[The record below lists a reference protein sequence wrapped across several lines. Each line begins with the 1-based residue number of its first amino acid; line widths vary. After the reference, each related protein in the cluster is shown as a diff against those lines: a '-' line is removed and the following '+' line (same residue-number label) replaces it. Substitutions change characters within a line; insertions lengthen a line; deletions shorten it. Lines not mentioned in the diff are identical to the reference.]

1 MTARSTKQKE
11 NGLGG
16 EIIPGVIYEGTSFL
30 VTMYICICTSQTN
43 LEKSTRTL
51 VVTNCFLNRNS
62 NVFMAI

>member
-30 VTMYICICTSQTN
+30 VETPIT
-43 LEKSTRTL
+43 
-51 VVTNCFLNRNS
+51 
-62 NVFMAI
+62 